1 MEKRVLIVAVLAAL
15 LCLASFAPR
24 VAEAAIARPTKE
36 QLKAELGK
44 LAESVAKKRP
54 RYSNFT
60 STVNNFFGLAMNSKY
75 DLSAL
80 ANATILIPINTDSE
94 ALFEK
99 LPFKRSNFP
108 KFYQIAAFHILRIKR
123 YMPQLKVLKPGEAV
137 EAPGPTLLLA
147 AAPTLLLAPATS
159 PERSNTAV
167 IAARIIRFGR
177 GEWHE
182 LISAALQRRTPLP
195 LQAARGARASTFSPT
210 PDDRRIARYLRLAA
224 CNETSRACAAL
235 ESAEAAPDTES
246 TMQRLRSK
254 HPVAERPT
262 PD

>member
-80 ANATILIPINTDSE
+80 DNATILIPINTDSE

-137 EAPGPTLLLA
+137 APLMDLPLA
-147 AAPTLLLAPATS
+147 APILQEPFHPSPMETDLILRPCAFDAEVVTTLACLTP
-159 PERSNTAV
+159 PIPV
-167 IAARIIRFGR
+167 I
-177 GEWHE
+177 
-182 LISAALQRRTPLP
+182 
-195 LQAARGARASTFSPT
+195 SPT
-210 PDDRRIARYLRLAA
+210 YHHGR
-224 CNETSRACAAL
+224 
-235 ESAEAAPDTES
+235 
-246 TMQRLRSK
+246 
-254 HPVAERPT
+254 
-262 PD
+262 

>member
-137 EAPGPTLLLA
+137 GNMLVSDLLAIQNTGIPLSTPTPRTPVVHAVEAPLMDLPLA
-147 AAPTLLLAPATS
+147 APILQEPFHPSPMETDLILRPCAFDAEVVTTLACLTPPIT
-159 PERSNTAV
+159 V
-167 IAARIIRFGR
+167 I
-177 GEWHE
+177 
-182 LISAALQRRTPLP
+182 
-195 LQAARGARASTFSPT
+195 SPT
-210 PDDRRIARYLRLAA
+210 YHHGR
-224 CNETSRACAAL
+224 
-235 ESAEAAPDTES
+235 
-246 TMQRLRSK
+246 
-254 HPVAERPT
+254 
-262 PD
+262 